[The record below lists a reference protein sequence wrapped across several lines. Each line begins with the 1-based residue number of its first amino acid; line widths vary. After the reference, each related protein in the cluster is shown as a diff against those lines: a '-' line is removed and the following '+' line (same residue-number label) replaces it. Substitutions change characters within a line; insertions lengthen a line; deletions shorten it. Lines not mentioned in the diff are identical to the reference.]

1 MDDFFSLND
10 NPIDRFI
17 NRFGTKHGHLEMA
30 YHAALPLALTPDLLY
45 LIWANFRSDVKGQ
58 PLNMQWVTV
67 ADLILSPLCREIRH
81 ETYVMET
88 AVRQELLNR
97 MAQDERF
104 GPEYILRLGQF
115 IQHYASQYIQSD
127 IPSLRQFA
135 QAQVW
140 AAQAY
145 TEPDRLLENLAGQ
158 YSQQPDEAETVRL
171 ADLLDTFS
179 EPLNLDW
186 VPTTIET
193 TVNYD
198 RLHTFG
204 DGLAKFVRGDTQA
217 ATRQLRRLLGPTR
230 ELNIGS
236 IPLPVPTAVSQV
248 LAKQEDKVY
257 TYRVTVQDETAVY
270 TSKIDHNNQLLGGF
284 SGTLNLPSNESAVD
298 IPNTRTIDRVE
309 FQKLLVENFT
319 LEEIDNFLIELQLEE
334 TFSGPANIAR
344 KVRELI
350 SHLRRRNRLDNL
362 LKLCVQE
369 RPNIDWSTV
378 IENYTPPPDTE
389 FRNLVRRVESGEA
402 NLDQIRQLG
411 QQLFN
416 ILFDEN
422 LSVDFLTFYEQA
434 VLDNAFVRIDLEI
447 GNAATQNLTHLP
459 WELLCLPDAT
469 GFGIDWLAAAPEL
482 QLNRWTEPETPM
494 TQTGNFLVHPDT
506 GRVVFFSPTHPL
518 PANEPVRIAI
528 IAGPPA
534 YHEYALAYDG
544 VWEAYEALARLYPK
558 QIELLPLLTHAS
570 PDEVNNLLDRQ
581 PHVVH
586 MVMHAQMLDISGQ
599 NRGQIAFAR
608 DAENGAQQ
616 DWTELDFD
624 PDPEWFDGNA
634 LAALFSR
641 YQPALVILQSG
652 EVSQL
657 TWQRGLRDVA
667 AILAKS
673 KTLAVLNWQFPV
685 EESSVAKFIHTFF
698 LAFAQGMPSDE
709 AVQNGRRA
717 LLRDDNPLA
726 FAAPSLFSNT
736 IVRRRT
742 ANEPVPRTLPISLS
756 VALAGSDVTIVLEKG
771 EVLPAR
777 SEPLTL
783 VATGQTYHLG
793 LGFIAVQLFQGEMV
807 FGRDN
812 LLLADVVIDDPD
824 VYSGEIEIQ
833 ATVSVNADSSIQF
846 QVAHAASGFSRE
858 ITVSLRDD
866 ALIGQPR
873 IQDIAEII
881 NWQLQGVTENYH
893 LATLTAVSDWLN
905 TTDADH
911 VLVITGERSSGKT
924 TLASLLAR
932 YFRGDSQPPNK
943 LHALAPI
950 STSAV
955 YFCQPSRPETLHPR
969 SFILSIATQWAS
981 RDSLFAYLQP
991 IIDNQEAYD
1000 LDELVTQLLIKPFT
1014 EIDELIYPG
1023 SIIFLVDD
1031 LDAAIQYSGGVT
1043 ILDIIFKMMD
1053 QVSGMRFLLTSQM
1066 RPPVRKWLSNIEAKI
1081 VSLGDRYENL
1091 DIWIGEAS
1099 KDGRYPIRAR
1109 SAENKAQTTSANWRY
1124 IETILG
1130 QSRGITDSLHKLSS
1144 ERESAALLSKK
1155 VYEFLF
1161 PEKIEQIFRQVKQYA
1176 TANSKQGVRIR
1187 LRIADNILHSYP
1199 WELFYNNGAFTINN
1213 SEMPVLLER
1222 SVTYRDNFRGSPVI
1236 PPQVRILIAISTPGD
1251 QELVDLNSL
1260 EEKIREATNE
1270 AVSAKQISLRFIR
1283 HATLQKLMASA
1294 KTFEPDIIHFILP
1307 TSQDSKESIIFENE
1321 SGNSEVISTSNIVQ
1335 VLETLSVQFIIL
1347 SPIGTRQES
1356 LAPIASQF
1364 VQAGLP
1370 AVLVEQFVL
1379 PDQPA
1384 IEFLRTLYK
1393 TLLSDRL
1400 SLEEAVWQCRNH
1412 LATSYS
1418 EPYWSHSALFLNQGF
1433 VEPPNDVEEELN
1445 KANAVKSQRGGA
1457 SKRLRI
1463 LLVED
1468 DENAYDPM
1476 MRWLKEESYDVRLAT
1491 SYVEAK
1497 TALETDHFHLMIT
1510 GSRLVDDDP
1519 NDKGGLQLLQDVD
1532 KMQLNLTTILC
1543 TAVYFSAWA
1552 FNADRFILK
1561 ESGYLRKLLYTV
1573 EELENEKIKIN
1584 FDLEY
1589 VGDSLNVLEDV
1600 AEDVNWSMEERPST
1614 KLLLP
1619 QVRDLF
1625 GKLFFDARS
1634 LYVSK
1639 LKPGLTGAAVVRIQP
1654 TWTGGLG
1661 RSYVAKIGRKDK
1673 VQTEQHHYE
1682 ANVKQFLTSNAVTQA
1697 DILHSRHLG
1706 MVLYTFGESTDV
1718 AFREFDEY
1726 YQRSEST
1733 QIIASLRELFD
1744 QTFRHWF
1751 ANPER
1756 ILADV
1761 PALYY
1766 DAFHLDQ
1773 KKLVGRIQTVLP
1785 DFKSDN
1791 EFIQLTSALDKV
1803 LNPVAWL
1810 QKHKQE
1816 CVMQV
1821 HTCITHGDLTG
1832 RNIMVS
1838 DSGKCWLIDF
1848 YRTYKSHSLRDFVIL
1863 ETDVKYRLM
1872 SLLSL
1877 ADFIHFEEALLEAD
1891 RQNQPPILPPSFSK
1905 DARKVAEVVFALR
1918 QLAHWYASGFNTR
1931 QAEVR
1936 KEYLLSQLM
1945 GTLNVVR
1952 LRHISENRKLQA
1964 MHSAVMMCEELDML
1978 AGRPSDNR
1986 VVDMYREPVPV
1997 SQASFAE
2004 DSSFFAPALMLATA
2018 QQRFLAE
2025 NVAKDNVILFIGSAV
2040 PRNADWPHSQELALQ
2055 LMKEVDISAS
2065 SSDRPTKLFAFYMH
2079 RIKNRK
2085 QLIEKL
2091 VSYYSSEKRPS
2102 IYRNIVK
2109 LPWKEVYTTN
2119 QHTYLEQA
2127 LQDRQSKFS
2136 VRIEPVS
2143 MSDERES
2150 TLIYKLFGSLDS
2162 SEQEPDKLPIT
2173 EYDHRLAETIERV
2186 SLFWQQLGKEVQQGS
2201 FLLMLL
2207 PSEDEL
2213 MSAYQYCQPG
2223 SAEGLVWL
2231 AGGDIS
2237 EEEQDVYRNLDFRV
2251 LPDTPGQ
2258 LLKVLFTLTN
2268 YDGGNYPGLPSS

>member
-1 MDDFFSLND
+1 MDDLFGLND

-17 NRFGTKHGHLEMA
+17 NRFGTVHGHLEMA

-45 LIWANFRSDVKGQ
+45 LIWANFRSDAKGQ

-67 ADLILSPLCREIRH
+67 ADLILSSLCREIRH

-88 AVRQELLNR
+88 AVRQELLNG
-97 MAQDERF
+97 MAEDERF

-158 YSQQPDEAETVRL
+158 YSQQPDEAETMRL
-171 ADLLDTFS
+171 ADLLEIFS

-186 VPTTIET
+186 VPTKVDTL
-193 TVNYD
+193 VNFD
-198 RLHTFG
+198 RLQTFG
-204 DGLAKFVRGDTQA
+204 EGLAKFDRGYQQEA
-217 ATRQLRRLLGPTR
+217 IRQLRRLLGPSR
-230 ELNIGS
+230 ELHIGS
-236 IPLPVPTAVSQV
+236 VPLPVRSEVAQLLSQ
-248 LAKQEDKVY
+248 QEDKTY
-257 TYRVTVQDETAVY
+257 TYRIKLEDETTVVVEQ
-270 TSKIDHNNQLLGGF
+270 IDP
-284 SGTLNLPSNESAVD
+284 SGTTLSIQMGQLALPEENIEIEVPESY
-298 IPNTRTIDRVE
+298 TIDRKE
-309 FQKLLVENFT
+309 LEHRLIENFSRD
-319 LEEIDNFLIELQLEE
+319 EVN
-334 TFSGPANIAR
+334 
-344 KVRELI
+344 ELI
-350 SHLRRRNRLDNL
+350 SDLGLELDQFLTFRTKSSLIRDLIRHFHRRDMLDEL
-362 LKLCVQE
+362 LQACHRSKPSV
-369 RPNIDWSTV
+369 DWTDITDIV
-378 IENYTPPPDTE
+378 ENYAPTSAMIFTE
-389 FRNLVRRVESGEA
+389 MLNNVESGHS
-402 NLDQIRQLG
+402 NLEQLRSLG
-411 QQLFN
+411 KQLFN
-416 ILFDEN
+416 ILFDDT
-422 LSVDFLTFYEQA
+422 LRVDFLIFLEKA
-434 VLDNAFVRIDLEI
+434 INENAFVRIELEI
-447 GNAATQNLTHLP
+447 DNNFLQDVTLLP
-459 WELLCLPDAT
+459 WELLCLPEGT
-469 GFGIDWLAAAPEL
+469 GFGTNWLAAAPEL
-482 QLNRWTEPETPM
+482 MLNRLPSETIPETY
-494 TQTGNFLVHPDT
+494 FLPN
-506 GRVVFFSPTHPL
+506 G
-518 PANEPVRIAI
+518 EPIRIALI
-528 IAGPPA
+528 VGPQAHDDSP
-534 YHEYALAYDG
+534 LLYDSI
-544 VWEAYEALARLYPK
+544 WEAYEILANRAPANFT
-558 QIELLPLLTHAS
+558 LLPLLIKPTNEQFAS
-570 PDEVNNLLDRQ
+570 LMAQQ

-586 MVMHAQMLDISGQ
+586 LIIHAQQFETTGEIALIPAREGKKQDSTYLWLDGK
-599 NRGQIAFAR
+599 
-608 DAENGAQQ
+608 
-616 DWTELDFD
+616 ELASEINQYD
-624 PDPEWFDGNA
+624 PT
-634 LAALFSR
+634 
-641 YQPALVILQSG
+641 LVILQSDESAQPQMLKG
-652 EVSQL
+652 MK
-657 TWQRGLRDVA
+657 DVA
-667 AILAKS
+667 A
-673 KTLAVLNWQFPV
+673 VLVEKHTANVVCWQFPV
-685 EESSVAKFIHTFF
+685 ESAIVARFIHTVFP
-698 LAFAQGMPSDE
+698 AFAQGIPLDE
-709 AVQNGRRA
+709 AIQNGRRA

-742 ANEPVPRTLPISLS
+742 ANEPVPRTLPISLG
-756 VALAGSDVTIVLEKG
+756 VALAGSGVTTVLEKG
-771 EVLPAR
+771 EVLPVK
-777 SEPLTL
+777 SEPFTL
-783 VATGQTYHLG
+783 FATRQAYHLG
-793 LGFIAVQLFQGEMV
+793 LGFVAVQLFQGEMV

-812 LLLADVVIDDPD
+812 LLLAEVVIDDPD
-824 VYSGEIEIQ
+824 VYSGEIEIE
-833 ATVSVNADSSIQF
+833 AIVSVNADSSIQF
-846 QVAHAASGFSRE
+846 QVNHAASGFSRQV
-858 ITVSLRDD
+858 TVSLRDD

-873 IQDIAEII
+873 IQDVAEII

-905 TTDADH
+905 TTDADR
-911 VLVITGERSSGKT
+911 VMVITGERSSGKT

-932 YFRGDSQPPNK
+932 YFRGDSQPPNN

-969 SFILSIATQWAS
+969 SFILTIATQWAS
-981 RDSLFAYLQP
+981 RDSHFAYLQP
-991 IIDNQEAYD
+991 IIDNHEAYE

-1031 LDAAIQYSGGVT
+1031 LDAAIQNSGGVT
-1043 ILDIIFKMMD
+1043 ILDIIFRMMD
-1053 QVSGMRFLLTSQM
+1053 QVSGTRFLLTTQM
-1066 RPPVRKWLSNIEAKI
+1066 RPPVRKWLSDIEAKI
-1081 VSLGDRYENL
+1081 ITLGDRYENL
-1091 DIWIGEAS
+1091 DIWIGEIS

-1109 SAENKAQTTSANWRY
+1109 SAENKIQTTSAKWRY

-1130 QSRGITDSLHKLSS
+1130 QSRGITDSLNKLSS
-1144 ERESAALLSKK
+1144 ETESAALLSKK
-1155 VYEFLF
+1155 VYEFLC
-1161 PEKIEQIFRQVKQYA
+1161 PEKIEQILRQVQQYA
-1176 TANSKQGVRIR
+1176 TVNSKQGVRIR
-1187 LRIADNILHSYP
+1187 LRIADNKLHSYP
-1199 WELFYNNGAFTINN
+1199 WELFYNNGAFALDN

-1222 SVTYRDNFRGSPVI
+1222 SVTYHGNFRGNPVI

-1251 QELVDLNSL
+1251 QQLVDLNML
-1260 EEKIREATNE
+1260 EKKIREGTNE
-1270 AVSAKQISLRFIR
+1270 GVLAKQISVRFIR
-1283 HATLQKLMASA
+1283 HATLQKLMATA

-1307 TSQDSKESIIFENE
+1307 TSQDSKEAIIFENE

-1379 PDQPA
+1379 PDRPA

-1393 TLLSDRL
+1393 VLLSDRL
-1400 SLEEAVWQCRNH
+1400 PLEEAVWQCRNH

-1418 EPYWSHSALFLNQGF
+1418 EPYWSHLALFLNQGF

-1445 KANAVKSQRGGA
+1445 KANEVKSKRGGA

-1491 SYVEAK
+1491 SYPEAK

-1519 NDKGGLQLLQDVD
+1519 NDQGGLQLLQDVD

-1543 TAVYFSAWA
+1543 TAVSFSAWLFI
-1552 FNADRFILK
+1552 FNPDRFILK
-1561 ESGYLRKLLYTV
+1561 EAGYLRKLLYTV
-1573 EELENEKIKIN
+1573 EELEKEKIKIN
-1584 FDLEY
+1584 FELEY
-1589 VGDSLNVLEDV
+1589 VSNSLNVLEDV

-1619 QVRDLF
+1619 QVHDLF

-1639 LKPGLTGAAVVRIQP
+1639 LKPSLTGAAVVRIQP

-1673 VQTEQHHYE
+1673 VQTEQRHYE
-1682 ANVKQFLTSNAVTQA
+1682 ANVKQFLTANAVTQA
-1697 DILHSRHLG
+1697 DILYSRHLG

-1761 PALYY
+1761 PAFYY

-1905 DARKVAEVVFALR
+1905 DARKAAEVVFALR
-1918 QLAHWYASGFNTR
+1918 QLAHRYASGFNTR

-1964 MHSAVMMCEELDML
+1964 MHSAVMLCEELDML

-2025 NVAKDNVILFIGSAV
+2025 NVAKDNVVLFIGSAV
-2040 PRNADWPHSQELALQ
+2040 PRNADWPNIQELALQ
-2055 LMKEVDISAS
+2055 LMKEVNISAS
-2065 SSDRPTKLFAFYMH
+2065 SSDKPTKLFAFY
-2079 RIKNRK
+2079 INRTDSRKRLIQK
-2085 QLIEKL
+2085 QIDYFDP
-2091 VSYYSSEKRPS
+2091 SKRPS
-2102 IYRNIVK
+2102 MYQTAAK
-2109 LPWKEVYTTN
+2109 LPWKTIYTTN
-2119 QHTYLEQA
+2119 QHAYMEQA
-2127 LQDRQSKFS
+2127 LQDRQSKFD
-2136 VRIEPVS
+2136 VRIEAVS
-2143 MSDERES
+2143 ENVERE
-2150 TLIYKLFGSLDS
+2150 TTPIHKLYGSLDS
-2162 SEQEPDKLPIT
+2162 LEQEPNKLPIT
-2173 EYDHRLAETIERV
+2173 EYDHRLAETVERV
-2186 SLFWQQLGKEVQQGS
+2186 SRFWQQLGTDVQQGS
-2201 FLLMLL
+2201 FLLMLC

-2213 MSAYQYCQPG
+2213 MSAYQHCQPG